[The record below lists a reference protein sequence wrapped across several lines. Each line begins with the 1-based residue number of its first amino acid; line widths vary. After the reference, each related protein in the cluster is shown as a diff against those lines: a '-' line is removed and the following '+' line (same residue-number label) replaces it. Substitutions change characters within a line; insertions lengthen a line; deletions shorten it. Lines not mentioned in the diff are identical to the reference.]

1 MIFFALKI
9 DFCFVDTKN
18 RNSRKKNR
26 FHSKVKMESV
36 KNLCF
41 KKLNMQAIKIPR
53 LNNDMP
59 YFMKKCLT
67 IINFILRTS

>member
-1 MIFFALKI
+1 MIFSRWKSTFVSSILKI
-9 DFCFVDTKN
+9 ETLG
-18 RNSRKKNR
+18 KKIDSGR
-26 FHSKVKMESV
+26 SV